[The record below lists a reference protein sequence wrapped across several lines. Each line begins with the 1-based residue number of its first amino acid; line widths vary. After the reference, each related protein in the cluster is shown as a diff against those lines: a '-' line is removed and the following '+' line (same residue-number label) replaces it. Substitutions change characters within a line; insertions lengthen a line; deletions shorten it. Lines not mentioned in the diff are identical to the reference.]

1 MNSKLLKELSEKL
14 SNAQAGLSKAE
25 GAKRTIDKAG
35 ATQSSITV
43 NVGGYHI
50 DVTSMD
56 RCYMQSV
63 IRGREMI
70 YLGAKKM
77 VNASI
82 DEWKL
87 KVKSIEDAIS
97 AEVNGGAK

>member
-14 SNAQAGLSKAE
+14 AHAQAGLDKAE
-25 GAKRTIDKAG
+25 EARRIIDKAG
-35 ATQSSITV
+35 STQSSITV

-50 DVTSMD
+50 DVTGMD

-70 YLGAKKM
+70 YLGAKKLA
-77 VNASI
+77 NASV
-82 DEWKL
+82 DEWQL
-87 KVKSIEDAIS
+87 KVKSIEAAIS